1 MPQRYAITHRNRYM
15 VDKADFVVSYVLH
28 GWGGAVQTLEYAK
41 QKRKSIVLYKKLDTI
56 FCDIKIKAKSILDF
70 LCKLMYN
77 IFI

>member
-28 GWGGAVQTLEYAK
+28 GWGGAAQTLEYAQ

-56 FCDIKIKAKSILDF
+56 FCDIKIKAKSTLDF
-70 LCKLMYN
+70 LCKLMHN